1 MSAEPGNSRSCL
13 LVALVIVLLGAAF
26 FVLPFFWMVST
37 SLKPL
42 NETLTIPLR
51 WWPSVLQWENYP
63 DAMRGMGH
71 FWRHVGNTLWI
82 ASLSVVGCVLTSAM
96 AAYAFSRIE
105 WRHRN
110 KVFVLVMGS
119 MMLPFAVT
127 VVPMYALYRELNWI
141 GTLKP
146 LWATA
151 FLAPAFSV
159 FLLRQ
164 FFLTLP
170 RELSEAARMDGC
182 SEWRIF
188 WQIILPLSKPALA
201 VVALFQ
207 FLASWNDF
215 FGPLVYLTEPSQFT
229 LSLALQSYQSQNGG
243 TEWHYL
249 MAAAVMIT
257 APVVLLYFFCQ
268 RTFKESFAATG
279 GKG

>member
-1 MSAEPGNSRSCL
+1 MNPEPGNSRSFRV
-13 LVALVIVLLGAAF
+13 VAMGIILLGAAF

-51 WWPSVLQWENYP
+51 WWPSSPQWENYP
-63 DAMRGMGH
+63 NAMQGMGH
-71 FWRHVGNTLWI
+71 FWRHVFNTLWI
-82 ASLSVVGCVLTSAM
+82 AGLSVVGCVFSSAM

-105 WRHRN
+105 WRYRDR
-110 KVFVLVMGS
+110 VFLLVLGS
-119 MMLPFAVT
+119 MMLPFAVA
-127 VVPMYALYRELNWI
+127 VVPMYGLFRQLDWV
-141 GTLKP
+141 GSLKP
-146 LWATA
+146 LWVPS

-170 RELSEAARMDGC
+170 RELNEAARMDGC

-207 FLASWNDF
+207 FLLSWNDF

-243 TEWHYL
+243 TDWHFL

-257 APVVLLYFFCQ
+257 APVLALYFFCQ
-268 RTFKESFAATG
+268 RTFKESVASTG
-279 GKG
+279 AKH